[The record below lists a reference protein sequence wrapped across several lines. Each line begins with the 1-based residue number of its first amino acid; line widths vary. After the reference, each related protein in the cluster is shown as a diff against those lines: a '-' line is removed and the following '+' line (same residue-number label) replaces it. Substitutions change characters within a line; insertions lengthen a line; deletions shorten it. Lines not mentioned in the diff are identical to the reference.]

1 MKRQQKSRPSIADS
15 FIADDVLREV
25 WRIKDEISASYNH
38 NIKRLCADMRKRQ
51 FESGHP
57 VVDLS
62 KKYRAE
68 PAAPACVRETPEKD
82 KK

>member
-1 MKRQQKSRPSIADS
+1 MKKQPKTRPSIADS

-25 WRIKDEISASYNH
+25 WRIKDEISASYGYD
-38 NIKRLCADMRKRQ
+38 IKRLCAAMREKQ
-51 FESGHP
+51 KHSGHR

-62 KKYRAE
+62 QSYPVVSAE
-68 PAAPACVRETPEKD
+68 PSCVRETPEKD